1 MVAISSG
8 EKDRPPHDWA
18 ENSKVDTVC
27 QRIQEVI
34 EEDAGLGE
42 SLFIPL
48 ISCIVKSSKSSV
60 DQALLRIQAMRGQN
74 TKLAEEA
81 LQFLILLVDVNQVC
95 SQTWLLIF
103 QKSKSNL
110 IYFWLVGGISFSTY

>member
-1 MVAISSG
+1 MAISSG
-8 EKDRPPHDWA
+8 EKDRPPHEWG

-95 SQTWLLIF
+95 SQTWFLIF
-103 QKSKSNL
+103 QKSKCNL
-110 IYFWLVGGISFSTY
+110 IYFRLVGGISFSTY

>member
-1 MVAISSG
+1 MAISSG

-18 ENSKVDTVC
+18 KNSKVDTVC
-27 QRIQEVI
+27 QRIQEAI

-103 QKSKSNL
+103 QKS
-110 IYFWLVGGISFSTY
+110 

>member
-95 SQTWLLIF
+95 SQTWLPIF
-103 QKSKSNL
+103 KKRVRAIQ
-110 IYFWLVGGISFSTY
+110 FISG